1 MQLGFY
7 IQAAIS
13 LFHWE
18 AKRKDRFAMIVHHI
32 ATIGLLVYS
41 DYVNLC
47 PIGLMVLLI
56 HDICDVFMESAKVCR
71 YCNYEFGTSFFFV
84 LFFLSWIALRL
95 VIFPLRIIRST
106 IYECL
111 DVLWEDIRQTR
122 EVVEP
127 HYTIF
132 NVMLLTLL
140 VLHIY
145 WSYFIAR
152 ILVRQIQN
160 RGKVEGD
167 VREDDD
173 D

>member
-1 MQLGFY
+1 
-7 IQAAIS
+7 
-13 LFHWE
+13 
-18 AKRKDRFAMIVHHI
+18 
-32 ATIGLLVYS
+32 
-41 DYVNLC
+41 
-47 PIGLMVLLI
+47 
-56 HDICDVFMESAKVCR
+56 
-71 YCNYEFGTSFFFV
+71 
-84 LFFLSWIALRL
+84 